1 MTGISTTL
9 RAKLGIGVLI
19 VLLGLPFLAS
29 HSALAQPRQG
39 SNSAGDFSA
48 TGWNTWDIARP
59 NAMVHLPD
67 GIVLDLSIYNSHTG
81 QPLGRVLL
89 NDVQRFGTHA
99 PNGSYCLARYK
110 QGDFTYEIE
119 FAVRGTGVIAHV
131 HPMSETDNLLIA
143 EFSFDFGHTG
153 RVEKQ
158 GSRVIVSGEGSHFYA
173 SSPNPEKQESSL
185 SSERRMV
192 WDLNGDRWVTFS
204 TDPKQTN
211 SAETSRAQVE
221 EIRKTYE
228 NERVRSGGL
237 LEDSAQAASDAVA
250 WNIVWNAKGQVPV
263 ATVAREFPTGSGVVW
278 GGYIQG
284 GWDAILQGLQA
295 DLQSPSMAEASVL
308 GLLLDASSKG
318 FIPNVAT
325 GWGLTEDRSEP
336 PLAAYA
342 ALKLYREHDDR
353 QFLEKAYP
361 ILCRWHDWWPTARDG
376 NHDGLLE
383 WGSTPPGTHSF
394 LDFTNQE
401 IDGLKSAYRRLGFEP
416 PPIQFSDMVDNI
428 KMAGDE
434 SGLDNSPMWD
444 GVKFNKQTHTM
455 EQDDVG
461 LSSLWALDGW
471 ALAEIAH
478 ILGRSQEE
486 QKYRQDFHDV
496 SARVNELMWSEA
508 DGMYFNRSWDGTFNK
523 RISTTNFHPLL
534 AGIAS
539 PERAQ
544 RMVQQY
550 LLNTQKFWGEYIVP
564 ATPRDDP
571 AFKDQDYWRGRIWG
585 PTNYLLYQGLKRVGL
600 DDVAAQVAAKSTLL
614 FLKEWHTN
622 GHIHENYNTMLG
634 IGDDVTGS
642 SVRYYAWGGL
652 LPLTMVED
660 LIDVEPWSDS
670 GLRLGSLIDRNVS
683 ATNVW
688 IGKDNYDVSLG
699 PGLRVV
705 RNGKKLLEADHPVV
719 LRNVVWEKERVRFNV
734 TAKTGGR
741 ITLCGFGENEKVQCT
756 SCLEKKLIAHEG
768 NLVIEVGPE
777 VKSVNLVRNP

>member
-1 MTGISTTL
+1 
-9 RAKLGIGVLI
+9 
-19 VLLGLPFLAS
+19 
-29 HSALAQPRQG
+29 
-39 SNSAGDFSA
+39 
-48 TGWNTWDIARP
+48 
-59 NAMVHLPD
+59 
-67 GIVLDLSIYNSHTG
+67 
-81 QPLGRVLL
+81 
-89 NDVQRFGTHA
+89 
-99 PNGSYCLARYK
+99 
-110 QGDFTYEIE
+110 
-119 FAVRGTGVIAHV
+119 
-131 HPMSETDNLLIA
+131 
-143 EFSFDFGHTG
+143 
-153 RVEKQ
+153 
-158 GSRVIVSGEGSHFYA
+158 
-173 SSPNPEKQESSL
+173 
-185 SSERRMV
+185 MV
-192 WDLNGDRWVTFS
+192 WDLNGDRWVIFS
-204 TDPKQTN
+204 ADPKQTN
-211 SAETSRAQVE
+211 SEETSRAQVE

-250 WNIVWNAKGQVPV
+250 WNMVWNAKGQVAV
-263 ATVAREFPTGSGVVW
+263 ATVAREFPTGSGMVW

-308 GLLLDASSKG
+308 GLLLDASPKG
-318 FIPNVAT
+318 FIPNAAT

-383 WGSTPPGTHSF
+383 WGSTPPGTQSF

-486 QKYRQDFHDV
+486 QKYRQDFHDMG
-496 SARVNELMWSEA
+496 ARVNELMWSEA

-550 LLNTQKFWGEYIVP
+550 LLNTQKFWGEYVVP

-634 IGDDVTGS
+634 IGDDVVGS

-660 LIDVEPWSDS
+660 LIDVEPWGDS
-670 GLRLGSLIDRNVS
+670 GLRLGSLSNQNVS
-683 ATNVW
+683 ASNVW
-688 IGKDNYDVSLG
+688 IGKDNYDVFLG
-699 PGLRVV
+699 PGLRVM
-705 RNGKKLLEADHPVV
+705 RNGKKLLEAEYPVV

-734 TAKTGGR
+734 TAKAGGR
-741 ITLCGFGENEKVQCT
+741 ITLYGFGENEKVQCA
-756 SCLEKKLIAHEG
+756 SCLEKKLTAHEG

-777 VKSVNLVRNP
+777 IKSVNLLRNP

>member
-1 MTGISTTL
+1 M
-9 RAKLGIGVLI
+9 
-19 VLLGLPFLAS
+19 
-29 HSALAQPRQG
+29 
-39 SNSAGDFSA
+39 
-48 TGWNTWDIARP
+48 
-59 NAMVHLPD
+59 
-67 GIVLDLSIYNSHTG
+67 
-81 QPLGRVLL
+81 
-89 NDVQRFGTHA
+89 
-99 PNGSYCLARYK
+99 
-110 QGDFTYEIE
+110 
-119 FAVRGTGVIAHV
+119 
-131 HPMSETDNLLIA
+131 
-143 EFSFDFGHTG
+143 
-153 RVEKQ
+153 
-158 GSRVIVSGEGSHFYA
+158 
-173 SSPNPEKQESSL
+173 
-185 SSERRMV
+185 
-192 WDLNGDRWVTFS
+192 
-204 TDPKQTN
+204 
-211 SAETSRAQVE
+211 
-221 EIRKTYE
+221 
-228 NERVRSGGL
+228 
-237 LEDSAQAASDAVA
+237 
-250 WNIVWNAKGQVPV
+250 WNAKGQVPV

-284 GWDAILQGLQA
+284 GWDAIQGLQA

-308 GLLLDASSKG
+308 GLLLDASPKG
-318 FIPNVAT
+318 FIPNAAT

-353 QFLEKAYP
+353 QFLEEAYP

-383 WGSTPPGTHSF
+383 WGSTPPGTQSF

-416 PPIQFSDMVDNI
+416 PSIQFSDMVDNI

-486 QKYRQDFHDV
+486 QKYRQDFHDM

-550 LLNTQKFWGEYIVP
+550 LLNTQKFWGEYVVP

-585 PTNYLLYQGLKRVGL
+585 PTNYLLYQGLKRIGL

-634 IGDDVTGS
+634 IGDDVVGS

-670 GLRLGSLIDRNVS
+670 GLRLGSLSDRNVS
-683 ATNVW
+683 ASNVW
-688 IGKDNYDVSLG
+688 IGKDNYDVFLG
-699 PGLRVV
+699 PGLRVM
-705 RNGKKLLEADHPVV
+705 RNGKKLLEAEHPVV

-734 TAKTGGR
+734 TAKTDGR
-741 ITLCGFGENEKVQCT
+741 ITLCGFGENEKVQCAA
-756 SCLEKKLIAHEG
+756 CLEKKLTAHEG